1 MGAKVMFWKKKN
13 KNQPEME
20 METKKKRSKS
30 HTEPTVVPSSLKRDL
45 TAVRGVSTPVIS
57 FGFTSGMATNNIN
70 NVLRWFLADM
80 RSTSREAALHNPIA
94 RKYVNLSVDG
104 VVRFYGCIY
113 QTFGITT

>member
-1 MGAKVMFWKKKN
+1 MGAKIMFWKKKN

-20 METKKKRSKS
+20 TKKKRSKS
-30 HTEPTVVPSSLKRDL
+30 HTKPKVVPSSLKRDL

-70 NVLRWFLADM
+70 NVLRWFLVDM

-113 QTFGITT
+113 QTFGITTK